1 MGRDRDSSGDDDMG
15 VDASG
20 RFSGD
25 DRDSDHEDG
34 GGRRGRGRGRE
45 RRERRRGGRD
55 EGRRQSGGGQRRE
68 WKYDPSLV
76 WSCLSNNPH
85 VAQGHMGQTDATKA
99 IPQSTASFRRTLVH
113 GQADQTDGDTRGV
126 YRRRVGE
133 LKTAV
138 QWLQRNYL
146 ITEIEFLTQHG
157 YPHCTVVIAGSAPA
171 THVKFLSQLFPDATF
186 HLFSPPLPADYIA
199 SSTSAAAAAAAAS
212 SDDAAASSS
221 EATGSASQPNPPAI
235 VSTDRIRVHA
245 EPFSD
250 AIAAQFAGAHALFV
264 SELRSGDPLTDPLG
278 DPETKVAGDMEA
290 QVRWARLMRAHKCLL
305 RFRLPW
311 TAGQTQY
318 LDGEV
323 CLHARS

>member
-1 MGRDRDSSGDDDMG
+1 MGRDRDSSGDDEMG
-15 VDASG
+15 GDASG
-20 RFSGD
+20 RA
-25 DRDSDHEDG
+25 SDHEDG
-34 GGRRGRGRGRE
+34 GGRRGRGRD
-45 RRERRRGGRD
+45 RRQRRRGGRD
-55 EGRRQSGGGQRRE
+55 EGRHQSGGGQRRE

-76 WSCLSNNPH
+76 WSCLRNNPH
-85 VAQGHMGQTDATKA
+85 VAQGHTGQTDPTKA

-126 YRRRVGE
+126 YRRRAGE

-138 QWLQRNYL
+138 HWLQRNYL
-146 ITEIEFLTQHG
+146 VTEIEFLTQHG
-157 YPHCTVVIAGSAPA
+157 YPHCTVVFAGSAPA

-186 HLFSPPLPADYIA
+186 HLFSPPLPLDYVA
-199 SSTSAAAAAAAAS
+199 SSTAAASAAAAAASGDAAEAAS
-212 SDDAAASSS
+212 S
-221 EATGSASQPNPPAI
+221 ASQATQPAI
-235 VSTDRIRVHA
+235 VATDRIHVHA

-250 AIAAQFAGAHALFV
+250 AVAAQFAGARALFV

-278 DPETKVAGDMEA
+278 DPETKVAGDMAA
-290 QVRWARLMRAHKCLL
+290 QVRWARLMHAHKCLL

-323 CLHARS
+323 LLHF